1 MATTFI
7 INECLQNKG
16 VFPRESVTTSCQ
28 MAYLERQKTAG
39 ATNLV
44 LCRFSPIDYAVQLTG
59 PVNCPF
65 AGCLFTTSRGLE
77 MSHHEETSAHPGWH
91 RLGEQAPKRS
101 WVCSFQGCGSSFFKW
116 DNLYHHDVALKAA
129 HLPGMPISNGPRN
142 KTATTHR
149 KEPSRKHISAKS
161 PFLKTADWMGSD
173 GRMIIPEPYPLL
185 GA

>member
-1 MATTFI
+1 M
-7 INECLQNKG
+7 
-16 VFPRESVTTSCQ
+16 
-28 MAYLERQKTAG
+28 AG

-77 MSHHEETSAHPGWH
+77 MSHHEETSTHPGWH
-91 RLGEQAPKRS
+91 RLGEQAPERS
-101 WVCSFQGCGSSFFKW
+101 WVSSFQGCGSSFFKW
-116 DNLYHHDVALKAA
+116 DNLYHHMMQHSKPLTCPECLFRTAL
-129 HLPGMPISNGPRN
+129 RN

-149 KEPSRKHISAKS
+149 KEPSRKHISTKS

-173 GRMIIPEPYPLL
+173 GLMIIPEPYPLL
-185 GA
+185 GTQHVQVPFVSTVS